1 MNRYT
6 VAVLVNNQFG
16 VLNRVTSMFRRRQFN
31 IISLTVSETESNALS
46 RITVTFE
53 GGETLKQQ
61 LVNQLYKLPDAMT
74 GEITLQGRVLPIG
87 GLREKSMAAYKNGMK
102 TVIIPHGN
110 IADLAEVDQVVKDNV
125 RFMPVRRIDE
135 VLPIAMPGLLNR
147 ETKPNT
153 PCPEPAHGVQT
164 LRQ

>member
-1 MNRYT
+1 
-6 VAVLVNNQFG
+6 
-16 VLNRVTSMFRRRQFN
+16 
-31 IISLTVSETESNALS
+31 
-46 RITVTFE
+46 
-53 GGETLKQQ
+53 
-61 LVNQLYKLPDAMT
+61 MT
-74 GEITLQGRVLPIG
+74 GEIRLQGRVLPIG

-125 RFMPVRRIDE
+125 RFVPVRRIDE

>member
-1 MNRYT
+1 MA
-6 VAVLVNNQFG
+6 VAML
-16 VLNRVTSMFRRRQFN
+16 SA
-31 IISLTVSETESNALS
+31 ITEKKVRADL
-46 RITVTFE
+46 
-53 GGETLKQQ
+53 
-61 LVNQLYKLPDAMT
+61 AMT
-74 GEITLQGRVLPIG
+74 GEVTLRGRVLPIG

-125 RFMPVRRIDE
+125 RFVPVRRIDE